1 MKSSTTEQINPAN
14 AISARG
20 LRIAIVQSQYHHEIC
35 NGLSTGAVDAF
46 INAGGDSQNIV
57 HVHAPGSYELV
68 AIALALAERTDID
81 AVVAL
86 GCVLTGETSH
96 DRYICDAV
104 AHGLV
109 DVTIRTGKPVAFG
122 VLTCITIEQAR
133 ARSGGSKGN
142 KGIEA
147 MHAAIAATRTIAEIR
162 AGSVVARNPVAIGA
176 SR

>member
-1 MKSSTTEQINPAN
+1 
-14 AISARG
+14 
-20 LRIAIVQSQYHHEIC
+20 
-35 NGLSTGAVDAF
+35 
-46 INAGGDSQNIV
+46 
-57 HVHAPGSYELV
+57 
-68 AIALALAERTDID
+68 
-81 AVVAL
+81 
-86 GCVLTGETSH
+86 
-96 DRYICDAV
+96 
-104 AHGLV
+104 
-109 DVTIRTGKPVAFG
+109 VTIRTGKPVAFG